1 MSSIQR
7 FSRPHGV
14 EVGYPADGTVSG
26 SASFGWRTFGIE
38 DPFEVTRDL
47 GSVLTDETFAITR
60 AEVQRAAARLHENSN
75 GRARREMLK
84 SRYYDARRA
93 ESTEHTYGSYET
105 CNVDSDRSTH
115 LSLNIYIP
123 CNVIFITD
131 IKMTNRRRK
140 E

>member
-1 MSSIQR
+1 MVLECEG
-7 FSRPHGV
+7 PHQI
-14 EVGYPADGTVSG
+14 
-26 SASFGWRTFGIE
+26 RT
-38 DPFEVTRDL
+38 
-47 GSVLTDETFAITR
+47 TFAARAAGRARTR
-60 AEVQRAAARLHENSN
+60 ALTATEAKQDVRA
-75 GRARREMLK
+75 RARREMLK